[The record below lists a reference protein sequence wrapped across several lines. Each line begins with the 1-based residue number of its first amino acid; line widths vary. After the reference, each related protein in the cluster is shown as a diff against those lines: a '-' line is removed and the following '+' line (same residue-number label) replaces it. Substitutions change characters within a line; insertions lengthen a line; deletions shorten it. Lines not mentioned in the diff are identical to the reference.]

1 MALKLKNNATT
12 TLASALDT
20 SSTTVTVADGSV
32 FPTLGSGDY
41 FNATIQAT
49 TGAYE
54 IVQVT
59 AIAGNALSVTRAQEG
74 TVAISHSV
82 GALVDLRL
90 TEENVTGAVIADDYL
105 IL

>member
-20 SSTTVTVADGSV
+20 SSTTVTVADGTV
-32 FPTLGSGDY
+32 FPTLGSGDF

-49 TGAYE
+49 SGAYE
-54 IVQVT
+54 IVRVT
-59 AIAGNALSVTRAQEG
+59 AISGNALSVTRAQEG
-74 TVAISHSV
+74 TVAIAHSV
-82 GALVDLRL
+82 GELVDLRL